1 MAKKRAKPNTPP
13 ELSIEESM
21 RELQEI
27 VQILEEGEEPLE
39 SSLKKFERGMSLL
52 RQCHVQLESAA
63 ARIEILTGIDSD
75 GNPQTAPFDGTATHS
90 EATVA
95 EESVSESGD
104 SEDPSLF

>member
-1 MAKKRAKPNTPP
+1 MAKKREKAKEDPQ
-13 ELSIEESM
+13 LSIEESM

-39 SSLKKFERGMSLL
+39 SSLKKFERGMSLM

-63 ARIEILTGIDSD
+63 ARIEILTGVDSD
-75 GNPQTAPFDGTATHS
+75 GNVQTAAFDGTATHTDS
-90 EATVA
+90 AVT
-95 EESVSESGD
+95 EESVSEAGD